1 MALDTKDWTWTLEH
15 RCPECGEDASRIQPE
30 QVPGLIRDCAAQW
43 QKVLSAGGPLRKRP
57 RPDVWSPLEYAC
69 HVRDAL
75 RLFDQRLEK
84 MLTQDDPVFDD
95 WDQDDAAVEGRYSE
109 QDPQQVAVELVDAA
123 STIADR
129 FAAVPTRDGQ
139 QDGEQDGRAWE
150 RPGRRSDG
158 TPFTVIRLAR
168 YLLHELVH
176 HLHDVRFA
184 TRAQPPTT

>member
-43 QKVLSAGGPLRKRP
+43 QKVLSAGGALRDRP
-57 RPDVWSPLEYAC
+57 REGVWSPLEYAC

-75 RLFDQRLEK
+75 RLFDQRLEQ
-84 MLTQDDPVFDD
+84 MLTRDDPVFDD
-95 WDQDDAAVEGRYSE
+95 WDQDEAAARGGYAE
-109 QDPQQVAVELVDAA
+109 QDPQQVAVDIVDAA

-129 FAAVPTRDGQ
+129 FASVPTQDSA
-139 QDGEQDGRAWE
+139 QDGPAWE

-158 TPFTVIRLAR
+158 SPFTVITLAR